1 MESLLNGFDIKGLA
15 GQLVTILL
23 KSSALIFKG
32 FMETADLNIL
42 LSRRIIDLIHTVNQT
57 IAQTQQLINQAG
69 SAFVDTAE
77 GLSDLGSSIYGAAS
91 NLAMGTSCKQLLGPG
106 SCKTSSAMMPSR
118 PPFEGLQPIEE
129 NFIPE
134 PQIWAVSLALLP
146 ATIFAPFFFGPPLTL
161 PFGFVYW
168 ALDYKPNPN
177 WLNSTPPM
185 DWLDKLLSGGNE
197 ETTTY
202 NPASPNENCRAD
214 LGLPSPGANS
224 TTLNEYYVNQ
234 NPPPEDPTTPD
245 LTGES
250 GEAIQ
255 TTSTA
260 TAPEQE
266 TTPDPEPDPEE
277 GEDWGESETEPCP
290 PGYVLRNGQ
299 CVPDV

>member
-1 MESLLNGFDIKGLA
+1 
-15 GQLVTILL
+15 
-23 KSSALIFKG
+23 
-32 FMETADLNIL
+32 
-42 LSRRIIDLIHTVNQT
+42 
-57 IAQTQQLINQAG
+57 
-69 SAFVDTAE
+69 
-77 GLSDLGSSIYGAAS
+77 
-91 NLAMGTSCKQLLGPG
+91 
-106 SCKTSSAMMPSR
+106 MMPSR